1 MWALGR
7 SWNANVMIVGDIERG
22 SKGGVI
28 NFDVNQRGRFEPQGN
43 AHGAMSK
50 VEWEEETYGKSC

>member
-1 MWALGR
+1 MGTRKKLECECHDRW
-7 SWNANVMIVGDIERG
+7 DIERG